1 MVCSAP
7 EHQERSTHNTISFNL
22 PMNSLKSEESVLH
35 SGLQELCSEGFFDW
49 DYNLSNWK
57 IILCV
62 SEFCAGSQ
70 LILFE
75 KT

>member
-1 MVCSAP
+1 
-7 EHQERSTHNTISFNL
+7 
-22 PMNSLKSEESVLH
+22 MNSLKSEESVLH